1 MKNWKVILAIVTVS
15 GCFMS
20 SGYTMLIPFLPMYL
34 MQELGVEPEHVS
46 LWSGAV
52 FSITFFIGGIMAP
65 FWGRLADSK
74 GKRLMGIRSSLGLAL
89 AYTLAGMVT
98 SPFQLFLVRGLQGFA
113 AGLISVF
120 MSVVGSIAPADKL
133 GVSMGIFQSG
143 VTCGQVLGPLIGGA
157 LSTWFGMRAPFF
169 VAGALLVLIAL
180 TFVFIIPE
188 PTKVA
193 KKTGGEKLVLKE
205 RKDILEVLGYVAIVQ
220 MVILIIQPIM
230 SLYVKQLS
238 NGGDKVVLLSGMIFS
253 SVGIAAVFTA
263 PLWGRLGQKKGF
275 FASFSI
281 AGTMAGI
288 IAISCSFPRTLL
300 SFGVMNFIYGLF
312 FAGVLPSL
320 NASLASITPHNQQGQ
335 AFGYMFSATQFG
347 AMTGPM
353 VGGFI
358 AAVLPM
364 HYVYIVAG
372 VILISLGVVVFVKH
386 GRQQLAENK

>member
-46 LWSGAV
+46 MWSGAV
-52 FSITFFIGGIMAP
+52 FSITFFIGGVMAP
-65 FWGRLADSK
+65 FWGKLADSK

-89 AYTLAGMVT
+89 AYTLAGLVT

-157 LSTWFGMRAPFF
+157 LSTWFGMRVPFF
-169 VAGALLVLIAL
+169 VAGTLLVLIAL

-188 PTKVA
+188 PNKTV
-193 KKTGGEKLVLKE
+193 KKEGAEKLVLKE
-205 RKDILEVLGYVAIVQ
+205 RKDVLEVLGYVALVQ
-220 MVILIIQPIM
+220 VVILTIQPIM
-230 SLYVKQLS
+230 SLYVRQLS
-238 NGGDKVVLLSGMIFS
+238 QNGDKVVLLSGMIFS

-263 PLWGRLGQKKGF
+263 PLWGKLGQKKGF
-275 FASFSI
+275 FFSMSLASI
-281 AGTMAGI
+281 LAGI
-288 IAISCSFPRTLL
+288 MAIGCSIPRTLL
-300 SFGVMNFIYGLF
+300 SFGIMNFIYGLF
-312 FAGVLPSL
+312 FAGVQPALS
-320 NASLASITPHNQQGQ
+320 ATLASITPNHQQGQ
-335 AFGYMFSATQFG
+335 AFGYMFSAIQFG
-347 AMTGPM
+347 AMTGPL
-353 VGGFI
+353 VGGMV
-358 AAVLPM
+358 AAMLPM
-364 HYVYIVAG
+364 HFVYIVAG
-372 VILISLGVVVFVKH
+372 CILITLSTVVFLRH
-386 GRQQLAENK
+386 GRKELTGR

>member
-65 FWGRLADSK
+65 FWGKLADSK

-143 VTCGQVLGPLIGGA
+143 VTCGQVLGPLIGGV
-157 LSTWFGMRAPFF
+157 LSTWFGMRVPFF
-169 VAGALLVLIAL
+169 VAGTLLVFIAL

-188 PTKVA
+188 PNKPV
-193 KKTGGEKLVLKE
+193 KKAGGEKLVLKE
-205 RKDILEVLGYVAIVQ
+205 RKDVLEILGYVAIVQ
-220 MVILIIQPIM
+220 VVILTIQPIM

-253 SVGIAAVFTA
+253 SVGIAAIFTA
-263 PLWGRLGQKKGF
+263 PLWGKLGQRKGF
-275 FASFSI
+275 FASMSI
-281 AGTMAGI
+281 AGTLAGVMAIG
-288 IAISCSFPRTLL
+288 CSIPKTLL
-300 SFGVMNFIYGLF
+300 GFGIMNFIYGLF
-312 FAGVLPSL
+312 FAGIQPALS
-320 NASLASITPHNQQGQ
+320 ASLSSITPSNQQGQ
-335 AFGYMFSATQFG
+335 AFGYMFSAIQFG
-347 AMTGPM
+347 AMTGPL
-353 VGGFI
+353 VGGVV

-372 VILISLGVVVFVKH
+372 LMLLALSGVVYYRH
-386 GRQQLAENK
+386 GKKQLAEN